1 MQSGARPSRAL
12 GSLVALGVFA
22 LAWWVLGGLRFA
34 GRAVIARPWETFAAV
49 PRELPTLGAD
59 VGASCVR
66 AGLGLVAGVAIGIV
80 VGLVAAFA
88 ARKAPVLEGLLD
100 FARSIPPVVLLPMFL
115 LAFGYDDSARV
126 ATVAAGCVWTMA
138 LAVTAA
144 AAAPRSSR
152 SEMLLL
158 AGASKLR
165 ALSWTQPWESLAA
178 LVVGLRSSA
187 STAVIVAV
195 VTEMVAGAEH
205 GVGARV
211 ISAQIASDTVGLTL
225 NVLAIGLA
233 GYLINLGLRLL
244 ERWSRRYDSN
254 EADERA
260 DVRPRR
266 SR

>member
-1 MQSGARPSRAL
+1 MGGAHASRRL
-12 GSLVALGVFA
+12 GSVVALGVFA
-22 LAWWVLGGLRFA
+22 LTWWVLASLRFA
-34 GRAVIARPWETFAAV
+34 GRAVLSPPWETLGAL

-59 VGASCVR
+59 LAATCVR
-66 AGLGLVAGVAIGIV
+66 AGLGLVLGIALGIL
-80 VGLVAAFA
+80 VGLLAALVV
-88 ARKAPVLEGLLD
+88 RRAPILEGLLD
-100 FARSIPPVVLLPMFL
+100 FARSVPPVVLLPMFL

-158 AGASKLR
+158 AGAGKLR
-165 ALSWTQPWESLAA
+165 ALTWTQPWESLAA

-205 GVGARV
+205 GVGSRV

-244 ERWSRRYDSN
+244 ERWSRRYDST
-254 EADERA
+254 DEH
-260 DVRPRR
+260 DDLRP
-266 SR
+266 